1 MRDARA
7 NMDSIDRQLVNALQQ
22 CIEVCERP
30 YLDIARELG
39 IGEDEVVQ
47 RIGNLLGQRVLS
59 RFGPMYNADRMGG
72 AFTLA
77 ALSVPPED
85 FERVAGLV
93 NAHAEVAHNYERDH
107 ALNMWFVAAAERP
120 EQIRAVIAEIE
131 RETGHRVLDLP
142 KLDEYYVGLRLSA

>member
-1 MRDARA
+1 MDAVDRD
-7 NMDSIDRQLVNALQQ
+7 LVNALQEG
-22 CIEVCERP
+22 IDVCERP
-30 YLDIARELG
+30 YLGIARKLG
-39 IGEDEVVQ
+39 ISEDDVVD
-47 RIGNLLGQRVLS
+47 RIGKLIEQRVLS

-93 NAHAEVAHNYERDH
+93 NARAEIAHNYERDH
-107 ALNMWFVAAAERP
+107 ELNMWFVAAAERP
-120 EQIRAVIAEIE
+120 EQIRAIIAGIE
-131 RETGHRVLDLP
+131 RDTGYRVLDLP